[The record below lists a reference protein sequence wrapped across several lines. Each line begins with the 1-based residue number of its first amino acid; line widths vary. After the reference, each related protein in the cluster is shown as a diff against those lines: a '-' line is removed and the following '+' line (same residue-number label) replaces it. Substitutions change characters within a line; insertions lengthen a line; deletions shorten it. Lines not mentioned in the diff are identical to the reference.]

1 MSDAAWPDATALAE
15 LVRRGDASPSEL
27 LDETLARI
35 DALNPQLNA
44 VIHVRERAREEA
56 ADARLPDGPFRG
68 VPFLV
73 KDCVAH
79 TAGDPYHCGMQVLK
93 DAGWVEP
100 NDTWLA
106 ERFRRAGFV
115 IAGKTNL
122 PELASTVT
130 TEPLAYGPTH
140 NPWSLDH
147 SPGGSSGGAAAA
159 VASGMVP
166 VAHANDMGGSIR
178 IPASMCGLVGLKP
191 SRARS
196 TLGPDFG
203 EYWAMTTHE
212 HVLTRSVR
220 DTAAVLDAIAG
231 PGVGDPYTAP
241 PPSRPYVEEV
251 GADPGRLRIGIRTE
265 RTNGLGESHAD
276 GVAAVRATADLL
288 AEMGH
293 EVHDAEVPAIDD
305 ARLGEAVTALFG
317 VFIARELDRWSERLG
332 RTIGDD
338 EVEPWNAM
346 LAGLGRVTTA
356 SAYVR
361 GVELAQA
368 YSRDVVQWWADGN
381 DLLVTPMV
389 TDVTPRLGDFGPT
402 VEPMEQFGRFGVLT
416 GFTIPFNVTGQPAI
430 SLPLHWG
437 ADGLPTGVQLVA
449 APWREDLLLR
459 VAAAL
464 EEARPWAGRRPPVAA
479 P

>member
-1 MSDAAWPDATALAE
+1 MGDAAWPDATALAE
-15 LVRRGDASPSEL
+15 LVRRGDASPAEL
-27 LDETLARI
+27 LDEALTRI
-35 DALNPQLNA
+35 EALNPQLNA
-44 VIHVRERAREEA
+44 VIHVRDRAREEA
-56 ADARLPDGPFRG
+56 TDPALPDGPFRG

-100 NDTWLA
+100 DDTWLA
-106 ERFRRAGFV
+106 ARFRRAGFL

-147 SPGGSSGGAAAA
+147 TPGGSSGGAAAA

-178 IPASMCGLVGLKP
+178 VPASMCGLVGLKP

-220 DTAAVLDAIAG
+220 DTAAVLDAISGAG
-231 PGVGDPYTAP
+231 TGDPYTAP
-241 PPSRPYVEEV
+241 PPTRPFLAEV
-251 GADPGRLRIGIRTE
+251 GANPGRLHIGVRTA
-265 RTNGLGESHAD
+265 RTGGRGEAHDDA
-276 GVAAVRATADLL
+276 VAAVRATADLL

-293 EVHDAEVPAIDD
+293 VVEPAAID
-305 ARLGEAVTALFG
+305 ALDDPRMAEGFGAIFG
-317 VFIARELDRWSERLG
+317 VFIARELDRWSERIG
-332 RTIGDD
+332 RTIGND

-346 LAGLGRVTTA
+346 LADVGRATTA
-356 SAYVR
+356 AAYLR
-361 GVELAQA
+361 GVELVQA
-368 YSRDVVQWWADGN
+368 SARDVVAWWADGN
-381 DLLVTPMV
+381 DLLLTPMV
-389 TDVTPRLGDFGPT
+389 TGPTPRLGQLGPT
-402 VEPMEQFGRFGVLT
+402 VDPFEAFGPISELT
-416 GFTIPFNVTGQPAI
+416 SFTIPFNVTGQPAI

-437 ADGLPTGVQLVA
+437 ADGLPIGVQLVA
-449 APWREDLLLR
+449 APWREDVLLR

-464 EEARPWAGRRPPVAA
+464 EEAHPWAHRRPPVAA

>member
-1 MSDAAWPDATALAE
+1 MSDAAWPDATAVAE
-15 LVRRGDASPSEL
+15 LVRRGEASPSEL
-27 LDETLARI
+27 LDEALARI

-56 ADARLPDGPFRG
+56 ADARLPDGPFHG

-159 VASGMVP
+159 VAAGMVP

-220 DTAAVLDAIAG
+220 DTAAVLDAVAG

-241 PPSRPYVEEV
+241 PPSRPFLQEV
-251 GADPGRLRIGIRTE
+251 GADPGRLRVGVRTL
-265 RTNGLGESHAD
+265 RTGGRGETHAD
-276 GVAAVRATADLL
+276 GVAAVEVAARLL
-288 AEMGH
+288 ADMGH
-293 EVHDAEVPAIDD
+293 IVEPTSIDALDDPRMAEGFGAI
-305 ARLGEAVTALFG
+305 FG
-317 VFIARELDRWSERLG
+317 VFIARELDRWSEQIG
-332 RTIGDD
+332 RAIGND
-338 EVEPWNAM
+338 EIEPWNAM
-346 LAGLGRVTTA
+346 LADVGRATTA
-356 SAYVR
+356 ADYLR
-361 GVELAQA
+361 GVELVQA
-368 YSRDVVQWWADGN
+368 SARDLTAWWADGN

-389 TDVTPRLGDFGPT
+389 TGPTPRIGEIGPAADPFEIFGQIS
-402 VEPMEQFGRFGVLT
+402 ELT

-449 APWREDLLLR
+449 APWREDVLLR

>member
-1 MSDAAWPDATALAE
+1 MGDAAWPDATALAE
-15 LVRRGDASPSEL
+15 LVRRGDASPAEL
-27 LDETLARI
+27 LDEALTRI
-35 DALNPQLNA
+35 EALNPQLNA
-44 VIHVRERAREEA
+44 VIHVRDRAREEA
-56 ADARLPDGPFRG
+56 TDPALPDGPFRG

-100 NDTWLA
+100 DDTWLA
-106 ERFRRAGFV
+106 ARFRRAGFV

-147 SPGGSSGGAAAA
+147 TPGGSSGGAAAA

-178 IPASMCGLVGLKP
+178 VPASMCGLVGLKP

-220 DTAAVLDAIAG
+220 DTAAVLDAISGAG
-231 PGVGDPYTAP
+231 TGDPYTAP
-241 PPSRPYVEEV
+241 PPTRPFLAEV
-251 GADPGRLRIGIRTE
+251 GANPGRLHIGVRTA
-265 RTNGLGESHAD
+265 RTGGRGEAHDDA
-276 GVAAVRATADLL
+276 VAAVRATADLL

-293 EVHDAEVPAIDD
+293 VVEPAAID
-305 ARLGEAVTALFG
+305 ALDDPRMAEGFGAIFG
-317 VFIARELDRWSERLG
+317 VFIARELDRWSERIG
-332 RTIGDD
+332 RTIGND

-346 LAGLGRVTTA
+346 LADVGRATTA
-356 SAYVR
+356 AAYLR
-361 GVELAQA
+361 GVELVQA
-368 YSRDVVQWWADGN
+368 SARDVVAWWADGN
-381 DLLVTPMV
+381 DLLLTPMV
-389 TDVTPRLGDFGPT
+389 TGPTPRLGQLGPT
-402 VEPMEQFGRFGVLT
+402 VDPFEAFGPISELT
-416 GFTIPFNVTGQPAI
+416 SFTIPFNVTGQPAI

-437 ADGLPTGVQLVA
+437 ADGLPIGVQLVA
-449 APWREDLLLR
+449 APWREDVLLR

-464 EEARPWAGRRPPVAA
+464 EEAHPWAHRRPPVAA